1 MNLKKNN
8 FFQKDQKQKLKI
20 KRIRTR
26 VEILIIKITKLY
38 FFRREEK
45 IRRKKKYQW
54 QQITSSSMTCAI
66 LIKRECN
73 GVFNDMIEEIF
84 GR

>member
-38 FFRREEK
+38 FFRTGEK
-45 IRRKKKYQW
+45 IRRKKKYQ
-54 QQITSSSMTCAI
+54 
-66 LIKRECN
+66 
-73 GVFNDMIEEIF
+73 
-84 GR
+84 